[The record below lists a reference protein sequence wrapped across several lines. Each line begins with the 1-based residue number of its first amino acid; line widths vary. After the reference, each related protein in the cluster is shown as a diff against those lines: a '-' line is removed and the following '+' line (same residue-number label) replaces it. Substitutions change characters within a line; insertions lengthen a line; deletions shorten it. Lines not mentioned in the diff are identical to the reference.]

1 MAVLFPRPLD
11 IYLFSGCAFVGNNP
25 RRGGNVSTHPLLF
38 YLFKKEGLCV
48 SPLLYPLGG
57 KPCLHFSLLLLTRVG
72 HAFSPFPFIPLASFF
87 FLFFLFYSFLLACP
101 LLPLFVSFCRYL
113 FCAAPLVWFP
123 FLPFAW
129 VVLLAFLLSGVCLPC
144 HPAHVSCMYC
154 GSSLD
159 TVVVMLAAEMVAGDG
174 VDDVGW
180 FAALVWSARE
190 DMLLL

>member
-1 MAVLFPRPLD
+1 MGA
-11 IYLFSGCAFVGNNP
+11 
-25 RRGGNVSTHPLLF
+25 RGS
-38 YLFKKEGLCV
+38 C
-48 SPLLYPLGG
+48 
-57 KPCLHFSLLLLTRVG
+57 
-72 HAFSPFPFIPLASFF
+72 FSPFPFIPLASF

-159 TVVVMLAAEMVAGDG
+159 TVVVMVLMML
-174 VDDVGW
+174 VGLRRW
-180 FAALVWSARE
+180 CGLRVKICFCCSCRWCLIV
-190 DMLLL
+190 